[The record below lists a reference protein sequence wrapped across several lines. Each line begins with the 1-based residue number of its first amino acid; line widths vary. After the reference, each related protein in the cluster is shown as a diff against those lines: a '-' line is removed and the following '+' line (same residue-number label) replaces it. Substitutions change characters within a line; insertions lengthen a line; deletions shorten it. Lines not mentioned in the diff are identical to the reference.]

1 MAEINVKPLDAFTLN
16 KMKEDSLNQKKMY
29 EITNELALYIIFAI
43 LVFYIGYLSQESTVY
58 FQTRDVIGLFNFQ
71 STKSINE
78 SINFSRV
85 SFCLVNEF
93 FIF

>member
-1 MAEINVKPLDAFTLN
+1 MADINVKPLDAFTLN

-71 STKSINE
+71 STKLINE

-85 SFCLVNEF
+85 SFCLINEF